1 MEQPTCPRDVPDGRT
16 ERPRPRKGTKMNKRL
31 AAEIKKLVLETMEE
45 QRLIDM
51 KKQRLLEIAANG
63 QHRPHDFSGW
73 GKTITARAAGKAL
86 GEIRNLKPHWFKEA
100 KPALSFETV
109 IQRLLNA
116 HRSPAYK
123 AIATRSLR
131 AYAEA
136 RAKEIG
142 STPAAVAAGVKA
154 SATKRMKKAKPTISV
169 APETAPDVKS
179 A

>member
-1 MEQPTCPRDVPDGRT
+1 MEQPTCPRDVPNGRT

-45 QRLIDM
+45 QRL
-51 KKQRLLEIAANG
+51 LEIAKNG
-63 QHRPHDFSGW
+63 QHRPK
-73 GKTITARAAGKAL
+73 GKDILQTLAKYGSFRRDREFFEK
-86 GEIRNLKPHWFKEA
+86 EIRPLAPHWFKKT

-116 HRSPAYK
+116 HKSPAYK

-142 STPAAVAAGVKA
+142 STPERIAAGVKA
-154 SATKRMKKAKPTISV
+154 SATKRMKKAKPSISV
-169 APETAPDVKS
+169 APETATDVKS